1 MSQHYEHKLDGLRGK
16 GLKAEMEKFYEQA
29 TLQRLQDARATE
41 EAVIHLRAVNAERRL
56 QDQRDLDADYRNYIA
71 PV

>member
-1 MSQHYEHKLDGLRGK
+1 MSHHYEHKLDGMRGK

-29 TLQRLQDARATE
+29 SLQRIQDARAVEDAT
-41 EAVIHLRAVNAERRL
+41 AQLRAVNAERRL
-56 QDQRDLDADYRNYIA
+56 RDQCDLDADYRNYIV

>member
-1 MSQHYEHKLDGLRGK
+1 MSEHYEHKLDGLRGK
-16 GLKAEMEKFYEQA
+16 GLKAEMDKFYEQA

-41 EAVIHLRAVNAERRL
+41 EAIADLRAVNAERRL
-56 QDQRDLDADYRNYIA
+56 QDQRDLDADYRNYIV